1 MWDGFMLCA
10 VEAGT
15 HTVQELWSGLSV

>member
-1 MWDGFMLCA
+1 MLCA